1 MGESSLS
8 GQIPLD
14 FRNNAIKLYS
24 PATPV
29 MCHSGG
35 ISKQDDGCAGELA
48 RHFRSGSIASV
59 CLPAGYFRS
68 APINGHHLTSPVG
81 PFRAAMN
88 GLMHRSNSPL
98 HSITLSARSRIDV
111 ATSILSAFAVLRFT
125 TSSNFV
131 GCSTGRSAGF
141 SPRKTRSA

>member
-1 MGESSLS
+1 MLGADARSTLSDRVSRRRMSALGSLADI
-8 GQIPLD
+8 QLEMFDVRFAP
-14 FRNNAIKLYS
+14 K
-24 PATPV
+24 
-29 MCHSGG
+29 GG
-35 ISKQDDGCAGELA
+35 HPTTRPQC
-48 RHFRSGSIASV
+48 
-59 CLPAGYFRS
+59 
-68 APINGHHLTSPVG
+68 
-81 PFRAAMN
+81 PFRAMN